1 MFTPITGRSVVVTG
15 GSKGIGK
22 GIARVFAR
30 AGAHVVITGRD
41 AELGEAAVSDLS
53 GLGGTVTFARGDV
66 TAKADCDRVVAEA
79 VERNGGLDVLCA
91 NAGIFPMAR
100 LADLTAGEIDEIFA
114 VNVKGCMLS
123 VQAALPALKASGHG
137 RVILTSSITGP
148 QSGFPGWSHYG
159 ATKAAQLGFLRSAA
173 IELAPMQ
180 ITMNAVL
187 PGNVETEGL
196 AELGPEYRK
205 AMEDSVPQGRLG
217 TVEDIGN
224 ACLFLATDEASYIT
238 GQALTIDGGQML
250 PESLMALEAM

>member
-66 TAKADCDRVVAEA
+66 TEKADCDRVVAEA

-217 TVEDIGN
+217 TVDDIGN